1 MNRKVFWTIIVVI
14 ITITNIIL
22 FMNFYTSRI
31 EDNNEKII
39 KENKNF

>member
-1 MNRKVFWTIIVVI
+1 MNKKVFLTIIIVI

-22 FMNFYTSRI
+22 FTNFYTSRK

-39 KENKNF
+39 KEKYIK

>member
-1 MNRKVFWTIIVVI
+1 MNKKVFLTIIIVI

-22 FMNFYTSRI
+22 FTNFYTSRI

-39 KENKNF
+39 KEKYIK

>member
-1 MNRKVFWTIIVVI
+1 MNRKFFLTIIVVI

-22 FMNFYTSRI
+22 FINFYTSRI

-39 KENKNF
+39 KENYIK

>member
-22 FMNFYTSRI
+22 FTNFYTSRI

-39 KENKNF
+39 KENKDF

>member
-1 MNRKVFWTIIVVI
+1 MNRKIFLTIIVVI

-22 FMNFYTSRI
+22 FINFYTSRI

-39 KENKNF
+39 KENYIK